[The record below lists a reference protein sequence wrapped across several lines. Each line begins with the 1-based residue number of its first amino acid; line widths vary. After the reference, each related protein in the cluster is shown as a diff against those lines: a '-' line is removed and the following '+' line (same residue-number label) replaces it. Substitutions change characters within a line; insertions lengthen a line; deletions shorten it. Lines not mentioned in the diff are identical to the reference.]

1 MSMRMPY
8 GYVPIPNGVQGVG
21 ETEFIQCGM
30 PGSSPAGPPVALHE
44 GSEFTIIDAQKSRGG
59 AATFADVV
67 AGSGTSHYK
76 VSASMVRW

>member
-1 MSMRMPY
+1 MWDAR
-8 GYVPIPNGVQGVG
+8 IK
-21 ETEFIQCGM
+21 
-30 PGSSPAGPPVALHE
+30 PGWAAGCFHAVHE

-76 VSASMVRW
+76 VRFNGAMVI